1 MQKEQREAI
10 KDLFIETGDDGS
22 LLLDRSEVKHLAIM
36 MGQKLNSK
44 ELDMAMAGMDEDGS
58 EEVDFDEFFAWWVS
72 DKEESA
78 LQTKAEGQTEFFEI
92 VPYELW
98 RYVSGV

>member
-1 MQKEQREAI
+1 MTDALVHQVEKEQREAI

-58 EEVDFDEFFAWWVS
+58 GD
-72 DKEESA
+72 
-78 LQTKAEGQTEFFEI
+78 G
-92 VPYELW
+92 
-98 RYVSGV
+98 

>member
-44 ELDMAMAGMDEDGS
+44 ELDMAMAEMDEDGS
-58 EEVDFDEFFAWWVS
+58 GEVDFDEFFAWWVS

-78 LQTKAEGQTEFFEI
+78 LQTKEDGSSKYFEI
-92 VPYELW
+92 VPYEQ
-98 RYVSGV
+98 